1 MWCYWEYRCC
11 WPFGI
16 WLYEMSVLAIGLFKD
31 RIWGRMFACWLVCL
45 SLWKWSWSN
54 YRRCLPTTYQR
65 LFPRR
70 TYGLTRSL
78 LKTTQLTLLSIVI
91 SCTRTLPGWWF
102 IMSCSRLLHALSLSL
117 HSFASQLSFT
127 QVQVQQNNDMFHQN
141 RFIGHK
147 LSSKKKSLHTFHMW
161 TLISMHSTRQFPMND
176 CKKPSSFPCCFLSH
190 II

>member
-1 MWCYWEYRCC
+1 MIMEQ
-11 WPFGI
+11 
-16 WLYEMSVLAIGLFKD
+16 LHA
-31 RIWGRMFACWLVCL
+31 
-45 SLWKWSWSN
+45 N
-54 YRRCLPTTYQR
+54 CLPTTYQR
-65 LFPRR
+65 LFPHR

-91 SCTRTLPGWWF
+91 SCTGTLPGWWF

-127 QVQVQQNNDMFHQN
+127 QVHVQQNNDMFHQN